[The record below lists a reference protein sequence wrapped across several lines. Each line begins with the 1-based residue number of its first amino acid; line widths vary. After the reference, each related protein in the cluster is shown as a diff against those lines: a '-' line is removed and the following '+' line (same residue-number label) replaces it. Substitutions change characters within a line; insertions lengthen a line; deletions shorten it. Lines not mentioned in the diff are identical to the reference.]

1 LIRNAPKGGGGV
13 GAIGGPLRMRVH
25 VSHAGIAR
33 VDLHVLRLVVRRAG
47 LVQHVHDDLVGR
59 PPGGFGGG
67 GGVGRVPPP
76 ELPLHLTHHLDL
88 PGVHQE
94 ESCTEYNYFL
104 KCHLEIRN

>member
-1 LIRNAPKGGGGV
+1 MEGV
-13 GAIGGPLRMRVH
+13 AAIGGPLRMEVH
-25 VSHAGIAR
+25 ISHAGIAR

-59 PPGGFGGG
+59 PPSGFGGG

-76 ELPLHLTHHLDL
+76 GLPLHLTHHLDL

-104 KCHLEIRN
+104 KCHLETRN